1 MRLVYRTLNALLL
14 LLMVC
19 VIAAFAYWKL
29 TPKKLNVS
37 AKNIVSNYVAEGDAR
52 AEKALETLSSGDT
65 SYAEKTLK
73 EWSDIGND
81 DRYYKHKR
89 KIMLALSQ
97 HLLSKKEYQKS
108 ADFMISSVRENDL
121 INVTKPFHLGMIVF
135 LF

>member
-1 MRLVYRTLNALLL
+1 
-14 LLMVC
+14 MVC

-29 TPKKLNVS
+29 TPKKLNVSAKNIVSTQLLTIFLNVS

-97 HLLSKKEYQKS
+97 HLLSKKNIKNRQT
-108 ADFMISSVRENDL
+108 L
-121 INVTKPFHLGMIVF
+121 
-135 LF
+135 